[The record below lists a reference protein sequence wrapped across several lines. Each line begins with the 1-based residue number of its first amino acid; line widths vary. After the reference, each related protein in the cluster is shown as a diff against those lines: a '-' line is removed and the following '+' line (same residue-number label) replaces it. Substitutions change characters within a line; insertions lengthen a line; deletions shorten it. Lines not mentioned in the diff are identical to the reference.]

1 MKLILY
7 IIFLCSFSTH
17 ASVTVD
23 KDTKNDI
30 ILNVSEVY
38 VLGDNDTLTDAKA
51 INIEQA
57 KKSASD
63 YAGTYVESE
72 LKLLDGK
79 ITKQQVRVL
88 SAGFMEVVTRSDKRE
103 VNQSGSIQ
111 LTTEAKIKLSKQ
123 SIKDGIEKL
132 KSDPERQEKVK
143 SLSEDNKRLR
153 NKLIELTRNINT
165 GVSRQDLMAD
175 REAILKELNHNRSSA
190 KQVFE
195 EGTLFQLAQLDDRDY
210 SLAKDDIN
218 KNLFGYFQNEAKV
231 LIGKPKFTK
240 NTDGTYDITVYVNWK
255 LDGNQVKEVLNK
267 YFDLSIQYDV
277 VYSVSINQ
285 SLNRSPKKKHQYSGK
300 LLDYMKNKSVLLVVS
315 AGNKK
320 STLPLSG
327 LNGFFGREY
336 YVFQYESDDK
346 NYRTATKS
354 GVNPIII
361 RGVSPSSLKKMTKI
375 EAKIVISNG

>member
-1 MKLILY
+1 M
-7 IIFLCSFSTH
+7 
-17 ASVTVD
+17 
-23 KDTKNDI
+23 
-30 ILNVSEVY
+30 
-38 VLGDNDTLTDAKA
+38 
-51 INIEQA
+51 
-57 KKSASD
+57 
-63 YAGTYVESE
+63 
-72 LKLLDGK
+72 
-79 ITKQQVRVL
+79 
-88 SAGFMEVVTRSDKRE
+88 
-103 VNQSGSIQ
+103 
-111 LTTEAKIKLSKQ
+111 
-123 SIKDGIEKL
+123 
-132 KSDPERQEKVK
+132 
-143 SLSEDNKRLR
+143 
-153 NKLIELTRNINT
+153 
-165 GVSRQDLMAD
+165 
-175 REAILKELNHNRSSA
+175 
-190 KQVFE
+190 
-195 EGTLFQLAQLDDRDY
+195 
-210 SLAKDDIN
+210 
-218 KNLFGYFQNEAKV
+218 

>member
-218 KNLFGYFQNEAKV
+218 KKLIWLFSK
-231 LIGKPKFTK
+231 
-240 NTDGTYDITVYVNWK
+240 
-255 LDGNQVKEVLNK
+255 
-267 YFDLSIQYDV
+267 
-277 VYSVSINQ
+277 
-285 SLNRSPKKKHQYSGK
+285 
-300 LLDYMKNKSVLLVVS
+300 
-315 AGNKK
+315 
-320 STLPLSG
+320 
-327 LNGFFGREY
+327 
-336 YVFQYESDDK
+336 
-346 NYRTATKS
+346 
-354 GVNPIII
+354 
-361 RGVSPSSLKKMTKI
+361 
-375 EAKIVISNG
+375 